1 MFCLLGEKITVVI
14 VASKEDPASI
24 NIKNCLFEQQKW
36 EESGTFKGNKVYQ
49 IEDIFV
55 VTIED
60 KKIFH
65 ENLDQEIKKELEI
78 EPKLAIFIS
87 RHTSKTGEPTLTVH
101 PIGNYGKA
109 EFGGKSRTL
118 VKSSPKIM
126 TDLLRILKKHTR
138 YENLYHK
145 VCFEVT
151 HHGPYLTIPTLF
163 IEVGS
168 TEEEWNK
175 KPPAN
180 VVAKSVL
187 DLLKNYR
194 CEDDMPEDI
203 PVIIGIGGG
212 HYAPRFT
219 DMVLENK
226 VAFGHMI
233 PSYQIDAGNI
243 DKKMIEQALN
253 QTPNVKGVYIHRK
266 GLKKPQIR
274 EYRTLLEDMGIDSI
288 SSKELEDL

>member
-1 MFCLLGEKITVVI
+1 MIILTINDRKI
-14 VASKEDPASI
+14 
-24 NIKNCLFEQQKW
+24 L
-36 EESGTFKGNKVYQ
+36 
-49 IEDIFV
+49 
-55 VTIED
+55 
-60 KKIFH
+60 H
-65 ENLDQEIKKELEI
+65 ENIDKEIKEELGITPE
-78 EPKLAIFIS
+78 LVIFIS

-109 EFGGKSRTL
+109 EFGGKGRTL
-118 VKSSPKIM
+118 VKSAPKIM
-126 TDLLRILKKHTR
+126 TQLLRILKKHATN
-138 YENLYHK
+138 EELYHN

-151 HHGPYLTIPTLF
+151 HHGPYLELPTLF

-168 TEEEWNK
+168 SEEEWNK
-175 KPPAN
+175 KQPAK

-187 DLLKNYR
+187 DLLNKYHS
-194 CEDDMPEDI
+194 EEDMPDDI

-219 DMVLENK
+219 DMILENK

-233 PSYQIDAGNI
+233 PSYQTDAGNI
-243 DKKMIEQALN
+243 DKEMIKEALN
-253 QTPNVKGVYIHRK
+253 KTPNVKGVYIHRK

-274 EYRTLLEDMGIDSI
+274 EYRNLLEKMGIKSI